1 MDISFCRQ
9 CDYIMEIDGNLEC
22 VLQSAD
28 IASFNTCPVEPD
40 LKEFS
45 IYWDDL
51 TPETQQRI
59 KKELGVEYVKN
70 AQWTMFPIV
79 VINVEDEEDEEE
91 EEDDMDISQ
100 SQEFMDALFQ
110 ARKEAERTDWQKE
123 EGDEETLHKMLRSGM
138 TFSEI
143 KAWQEKGK
151 TD

>member
-1 MDISFCRQ
+1 MDVSFCKQ

-28 IASFNTCPVEPD
+28 IESFDTCPVEPD

-51 TPETQQRI
+51 TLETQQRI

-79 VINVEDEEDEEE
+79 VINVEDEEDEE
-91 EEDDMDISQ
+91 DDMDISQ

-110 ARKEAERTDWQKE
+110 AKKEAEK
-123 EGDEETLHKMLRSGM
+123 EETLHKMLKAGM

-143 KAWQEKGK
+143 KAWQEKED